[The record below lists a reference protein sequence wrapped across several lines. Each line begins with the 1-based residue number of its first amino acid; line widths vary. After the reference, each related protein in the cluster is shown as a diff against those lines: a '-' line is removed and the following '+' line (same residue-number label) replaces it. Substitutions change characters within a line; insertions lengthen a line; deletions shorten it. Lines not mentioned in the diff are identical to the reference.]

1 MRRPFVQLHV
11 NHDVVVVV
19 VVVSSSPVWKPFKAS
34 VNEKNY

>member
-11 NHDVVVVV
+11 NHDVVV